1 MGLCIFYSSEIK
13 KKMGYFTL
21 LLQVVVADNETQL
34 TRFVQLTLT
43 EPVVNRPPQFAQE
56 QYMFSISENSTDA
69 EEIGS
74 LSITDEGLM
83 HGIEIDDMNRCICI
97 RKIG

>member
-1 MGLCIFYSSEIK
+1 
-13 KKMGYFTL
+13 MGYFTI

-43 EPVVNRPPQFAQE
+43 EPVVNRAPQFAQE
-56 QYMFSISENSTDA
+56 QYTFSISKNSTDT

-74 LSITDEGLM
+74 LSITDEGLI
-83 HGIEIDDMNRCICI
+83 HSIEIDDMDRCICI